1 MTRACNYM
9 IQVPVLVLLSTVSYR
24 YCSKTQG
31 GGGRD
36 TRTNRATHTE
46 RGPGPSKTA
55 RRHNPQHRPEQR
67 PKHTRAGRA
76 RINQPPGNPSTG
88 RDHTRP
94 RNRNNQ
100 PTNPGRD
107 PSSQPAGATRG
118 PPAPRSPGTRN
129 RPYQPKRPV
138 LYGCTGTVLLLLTV
152 CTIQSCSYSCR
163 AAPSALLVPVHA
175 RIILQVCEFGPGI
188 GVTVYR

>member
-118 PPAPRSPGTRN
+118 PPAPTSIPRHPEPAISTKKTRTV
-129 RPYQPKRPV
+129 RLYWYSTTTTYRMYDTVV
-138 LYGCTGTVLLLLTV
+138 LVQL
-152 CTIQSCSYSCR
+152 
-163 AAPSALLVPVHA
+163 
-175 RIILQVCEFGPGI
+175 
-188 GVTVYR
+188 